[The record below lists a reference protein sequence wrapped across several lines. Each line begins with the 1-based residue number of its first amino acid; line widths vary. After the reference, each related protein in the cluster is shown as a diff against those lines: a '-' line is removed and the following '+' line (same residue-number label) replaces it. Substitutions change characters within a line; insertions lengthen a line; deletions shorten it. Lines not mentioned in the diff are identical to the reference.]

1 MNDQAEA
8 PGSKEAGD
16 EWTGMPCLGNGGRC
30 DRENVAG
37 REGFEPSRGLL
48 P

>member
-1 MNDQAEA
+1 MITQKT
-8 PGSKEAGD
+8 PGSEETGD
-16 EWTGMPCLGNGGRC
+16 EQQRCCVQGMWKRC